1 MDVKKAAAET
11 KDYIVSIRREFH
23 RHPELSLQEFRTA
36 QRIEEELDKFGI
48 PHTRVGETGVLGTLR
63 GAKDNGKVLVLR
75 ADIDALPI
83 EETHECV
90 YRSENAGVM
99 HACGHDAHA
108 ACLLGAAKIL
118 SENRDA
124 FSGKVRLVF
133 QPGEEI
139 GKGAK
144 PFVAAGVLDGA
155 ERVFEG
161 EPIHRQQPLPKC
173 CGIEVGQRACD
184 TLEYDLSSTI
194 KYPVKE

>member
-48 PHTRVGETGVLGTLR
+48 PHTRVGETGVLGTLK

-99 HACGHDAHA
+99 HACGHDAVSYTH
-108 ACLLGAAKIL
+108 LYRRNGIIRV
-118 SENRDA
+118 ERRN
-124 FSGKVRLVF
+124 SGSAPLF
-133 QPGEEI
+133 DSAGESRCT
-139 GKGAK
+139 
-144 PFVAAGVLDGA
+144 
-155 ERVFEG
+155 ERVFCTAKV
-161 EPIHRQQPLPKC
+161 RQTAVMPH
-173 CGIEVGQRACD
+173 D
-184 TLEYDLSSTI
+184 TSS
-194 KYPVKE
+194 

>member
-48 PHTRVGETGVLGTLR
+48 PHTRVGETGVLGTLK

-83 EETHECV
+83 EETHECA

-108 ACLLGAAKIL
+108 ACLLGAAKSCRRTETRSTERSVLCFSRVRKSEKAQSRL
-118 SENRDA
+118 S
-124 FSGKVRLVF
+124 
-133 QPGEEI
+133 QP
-139 GKGAK
+139 
-144 PFVAAGVLDGA
+144 VCW
-155 ERVFEG
+155 RV
-161 EPIHRQQPLPKC
+161 PSACSVCTRHTIWRQA
-173 CGIEVGQRACD
+173 R
-184 TLEYDLSSTI
+184 
-194 KYPVKE
+194 